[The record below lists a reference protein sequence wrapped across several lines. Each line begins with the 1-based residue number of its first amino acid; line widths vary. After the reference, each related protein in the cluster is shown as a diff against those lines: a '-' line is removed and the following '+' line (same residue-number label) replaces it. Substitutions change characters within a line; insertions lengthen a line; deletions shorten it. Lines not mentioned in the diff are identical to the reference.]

1 MMTLLGR
8 REALR
13 ELQDAVDRY
22 LEVGNNPTRNQ
33 LDRMNSQ
40 IRNMA
45 SNTRVFDADEVAER
59 LSSVHE

>member
-1 MMTLLGR
+1 MMTLVGR

-22 LEVGNNPTRNQ
+22 LHDGHNAARNQ
-33 LDRMNSQ
+33 LDRMNRQ
-40 IRNMA
+40 IRTLETE
-45 SNTRVFDADEVAER
+45 SHVHTEADVVER

>member
-1 MMTLLGR
+1 MISLLGR

-22 LEVGNNPTRNQ
+22 LHDGDNRARNQ
-33 LDRMNSQ
+33 LDRMNRQ
-40 IRNMA
+40 IRTMETE
-45 SNTRVFDADEVAER
+45 SHVHGEADVAER